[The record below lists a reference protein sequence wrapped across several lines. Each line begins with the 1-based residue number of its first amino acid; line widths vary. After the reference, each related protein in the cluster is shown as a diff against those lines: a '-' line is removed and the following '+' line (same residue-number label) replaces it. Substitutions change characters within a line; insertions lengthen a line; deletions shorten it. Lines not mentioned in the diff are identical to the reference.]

1 MNEATERELQEE
13 REESDPSSVDEGET
27 GDETLEEPREDE
39 SPEETMERLREERE
53 EFREKYLRK
62 VADLENLRKR
72 KDQQLREHRK
82 YAHRDL
88 LGDLLEVLDNFERAL
103 ESMEFE
109 NEDVREGCE
118 MIHQQLRELLERYD
132 VEPMRAEGEPFDPH
146 RHEGMMQEERE
157 DLDRSEVL
165 EVFKEGYVYH
175 DRVLRP
181 ARVKVGRPA
190 VEEAEEDEGNTNGP
204 EA

>member
-1 MNEATERELQEE
+1 MNEATEQDLQEE
-13 REESDPSSVDEGET
+13 RDESGASPAESGGSDVSEE
-27 GDETLEEPREDE
+27 DET
-39 SPEETMERLREERE
+39 PEETIERLREEKE

-62 VADLENLRKR
+62 VADVENLRKR
-72 KDQQLREHRK
+72 KEEELRQQRK
-82 YAHRDL
+82 YAHREL
-88 LGDLLEVLDNFERAL
+88 LEDLLEVQDNFERAL
-103 ESMEFE
+103 KSMEFE
-109 NEDVREGCE
+109 NEDVREGSE
-118 MIHQQLRELLERYD
+118 MIHRQLEELLERYD

-181 ARVKVGRPA
+181 ARVKVGVPPSEDA
-190 VEEAEEDEGNTNGP
+190 GEDDEPEEE
-204 EA
+204 